1 MIEVSEDDWE
11 LYTYECW
18 TTLLSEEVS
27 ASIDGYYIAPQYECI
42 VDLYRIY
49 RLGYWK
55 NKIPDPDSLEDV
67 ELLYTPS
74 EGLEITFHKYHEK
87 FGRHIVEYSNMYCEH
102 KFVFFDY
109 ASLEP
114 VFTALNEGCKV
125 PIPYVPVYHALTSD
139 RTDYKEG
146 DYRR

>member
-1 MIEVSEDDWE
+1 MIEVSDDDWE
-11 LYTYECW
+11 PYTYERW
-18 TTLLSEEVS
+18 IKPASADLSDI
-27 ASIDGYYIAPQYECI
+27 IDGYYSQLEYSCIAY
-42 VDLYRIY
+42 LYGIY

-74 EGLEITFHKYHEK
+74 EGCEITFHKSHEK
-87 FGRHIVEYSNMYCEH
+87 FGRYIVEFTDMYCEH

-114 VFTALNEGCKV
+114 VFAVLNDGCKA
-125 PIPYVPVYHALTSD
+125 PIPYVPVYHAHPSD
-139 RTDYKEG
+139 RIDYKYG
-146 DYRR
+146 YHRW